1 MKRTQRPC
9 RTASRGFTLVEMMA
23 TLAVAGTLITTG
35 VTSLQALLG
44 NNRLATQ
51 ANVLMHS
58 IMLARSEAIRRNA
71 RVTLAKVGQ
80 HWESGW
86 IGFVDSNANARLDDG
101 EELLLT
107 QGPLPGNLRLTA
119 NRGVR
124 DYISYTA
131 QGRAQRVSGA
141 FQAGRLM
148 LCDHHEEATPHH
160 ARAIIISG
168 SGRPRV
174 SSRKRDLRDCTK
186 GRA

>member
-1 MKRTQRPC
+1 MERTRYPC
-9 RTASRGFTLVEMMA
+9 RATRQGFTLMEMMT
-23 TLAVAGTLITTG
+23 TLAVAGMLIATG
-35 VTSLQALLG
+35 IPSLQTLLD
-44 NNRLATQ
+44 NNRLTTQ

-58 IMLARSEAIRRNA
+58 IMLARSEAVQRNT
-71 RVTLAKVGQ
+71 RVTLAKVGKQ
-80 HWESGW
+80 WESGW
-86 IGFVDSNANARLDDG
+86 IGFIDSNANARLDDG

-131 QGRAQRVSGA
+131 QGRAQRLSGA

-148 LCDHHEEATPHH
+148 LCDHHNKATPHH

-174 SSRKRDLRDCTK
+174 SSQKRDLRDCAK
-186 GRA
+186 GRV